1 MRIMNFTK
9 FNESISVDDIME
21 SMSVIENDLISSI
34 SGEEVDI
41 YDTLKLPKEDFNG
54 KDLNF
59 LSENIEFINS
69 LSSLGLKKST
79 LQNTDDFESFLNVQV
94 KFMFIYKSN
103 SSELENPVY
112 LLIELW
118 DDNKMEWSNVRLF
131 KVNSDVKKFYDIL
144 SSKTVELFDGEK
156 NYIYKTSN
164 TNDWELQN
172 LLDETNLFKRFLTSE
187 ELVDLLRNSEI
198 KSKII

>member
-1 MRIMNFTK
+1 
-9 FNESISVDDIME
+9 
-21 SMSVIENDLISSI
+21 
-34 SGEEVDI
+34 
-41 YDTLKLPKEDFNG
+41 
-54 KDLNF
+54 
-59 LSENIEFINS
+59 
-69 LSSLGLKKST
+69 
-79 LQNTDDFESFLNVQV
+79 
-94 KFMFIYKSN
+94 MFIYKSN

-118 DDNKMEWSNVRLF
+118 DDNTMEWTNVRLF

-172 LLDETNLFKRFLTSE
+172 LLDETTLFKRFLTSE
-187 ELVDLLRNSEI
+187 ELVDLLKNSEI
-198 KSKII
+198 KSRIL

>member
-1 MRIMNFTK
+1 MNFTK

>member
-41 YDTLKLPKEDFNG
+41 YETLKLPKDDFNS

-118 DDNKMEWSNVRLF
+118 DDDKMEWSNVRLF